1 MEIKLTDEQ
10 LKELLN
16 DNKFTEKLA
25 KQIADY
31 LINSRYLN
39 DTFPCYVQNIR
50 IELLKI
56 LNNENILKEIKH
68 TITNDIK
75 QSVRYNLSTL
85 IRSLLE

>member
-39 DTFPCYVQNIR
+39 DTFHCYVKNVR
-50 IELLKI
+50 IELAKI
-56 LNNENILKEIKH
+56 LNDEHILKEIKR
-68 TITNDIK
+68 TVASDIK
-75 QSVRYNLSTL
+75 QSVKYNLSTL

>member
-25 KQIADY
+25 KQIADC
-31 LINSRYLN
+31 LIYSRYLN
-39 DTFPCYVQNIR
+39 DTFPCYVKNVR
-50 IELLKI
+50 IELSKI
-56 LNNENILKEIKH
+56 LNNEEILKEIKR
-68 TITNDIK
+68 TVASDIK
-75 QSVRYNLSTL
+75 QSVKYNLSTL